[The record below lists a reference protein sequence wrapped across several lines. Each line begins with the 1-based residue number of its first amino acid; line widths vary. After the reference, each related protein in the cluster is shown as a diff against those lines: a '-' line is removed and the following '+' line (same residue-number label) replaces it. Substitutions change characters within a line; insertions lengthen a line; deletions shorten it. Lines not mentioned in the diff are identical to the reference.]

1 MLSTEKISSTYSLV
15 LSSCALIS
23 WPDPWSQLTNK
34 KKLNLLVERW
44 DNLLGNQIV
53 EWKWTQC
60 EWWSSLLLPNQRGI
74 VAQFRMANK
83 YSRNCQNLSDISDLR
98 NHSLTTLGHLI
109 CIRHSRLPE
118 NWKCQ
123 TFEWRWNIMN
133 FSMEEEVVV
142 NKWPF
147 HLNNIILN
155 FWNNCFSI
163 SFHFKEEEKD
173 LLSIFQL

>member
-1 MLSTEKISSTYSLV
+1 MWSIHIPNQTSRPGVI
-15 LSSCALIS
+15 LIR
-23 WPDPWSQLTNK
+23 LC
-34 KKLNLLVERW
+34 
-44 DNLLGNQIV
+44 GIV

-123 TFEWRWNIMN
+123 TFEWRWRILWIFPWN
-133 FSMEEEVVV
+133 EEEDEEV

-147 HLNNIILN
+147 RLGLILKQM
-155 FWNNCFSI
+155 FSYFI
-163 SFHFKEEEKD
+163 PVLRKKSYGSVTARLK
-173 LLSIFQL
+173 Q